1 MVLCP
6 DVMIIRVY
14 IYKYIYENH
23 LLLDF
28 PFAKQKG
35 EQVTQKNNKTEGEK
49 DQELVSF
56 NIAAE
61 TQ

>member
-1 MVLCP
+1 
-6 DVMIIRVY
+6 MIIESLEE
-14 IYKYIYENH
+14 ENH

-28 PFAKQKG
+28 PFAKQEG
-35 EQVTQKNNKTEGEK
+35 EQVTHTHKTGGEK

-56 NIAAE
+56 YMAAE